1 MRTNLNWTAGK
12 ETKFKEFSIYLMIS
26 KGFNFNVAQVS
37 ETTSTIIGF
46 QLSIF
51 VSIFC
56 WFEKP
61 VEQKLKVLPKTADF
75 LAIVLLSIGFHLK
88 EVVCF
93 WIFGVFISSS
103 GFIFQ
108 LYFCEFVM
116 DFFVVVVVAVTLWCA
131 HPHMHAVW
139 PIVSISLFLL
149 LDYYDYY
156 YIKFSNQLEQCWVRV
171 CLSACVRAASGREGR
186 RHPTH
191 SNRPSSFCD
200 KNSNS

>member
-51 VSIFC
+51 VSIFVC
-56 WFEKP
+56 LRSRLSKSQKFCQKQPIVGYRTSFDRFPFEGGRMLLNLRRIYFIEWIYIS
-61 VEQKLKVLPKTADF
+61 VVF
-75 LAIVLLSIGFHLK
+75 LWIRYGFLCCCSRYAL
-88 EVVCF
+88 VR
-93 WIFGVFISSS
+93 
-103 GFIFQ
+103 
-108 LYFCEFVM
+108 
-116 DFFVVVVVAVTLWCA
+116 TPA
-131 HPHMHAVW
+131 HAHAVW

-156 YIKFSNQLEQCWVRV
+156 YIKFSNQLEQYWVRV